1 MQRFVRSQPSARRGA
16 SVVEMAIVLPVFM
29 MVVMGIIE
37 FGRGMMVGQLVT
49 NAARYGARIAA
60 VDGSSNASVTQD
72 IENFLVEAVGIAPAD
87 ATITITV
94 TAAPGNPDPANDLT
108 RAQPK
113 DLVKV
118 AVQVPYDKVGYVGG
132 RWLNGTQ
139 LSGQCTMRHE

>member
-1 MQRFVRSQPSARRGA
+1 MQRNSRTQPRTRRGA

-49 NAARYGARIAA
+49 NAARYGARLAA
-60 VDGSSNASVTQD
+60 VDGSSNASVQQD
-72 IENFLVEAVGIAPAD
+72 IEDFLVEAVGIAPAD

-94 TAAPGNPDPANDLT
+94 TAAPGNPDPLNDLT
-108 RAQPK
+108 KAQPK

-118 AVQVPYDKVGYVGG
+118 SVKVPYDKVGYVGG
-132 RWLNGTQ
+132 KWLNGTQ

>member
-1 MQRFVRSQPSARRGA
+1 
-16 SVVEMAIVLPVFM
+16 MAIVLPVFM

-60 VDGSSNASVTQD
+60 IDGSSNASVESD
-72 IENFLVEAVGIAPAD
+72 IEDFLVEAVGIAPDD

-94 TAAPGNPDPANDLT
+94 TAAPGNPDPTNDLT
-108 RAQPK
+108 KAQPK

-118 AVQVPYDKVGYVGG
+118 SVQIPYNKVGYVAGK
-132 RWLNGTQ
+132 WLNGTQ